1 MTKLQKLSIAALAA
15 SVSMLPLF
23 AVAQAQEAPAGASEA
38 AAQQPIGPL
47 TGEVTVGVGG
57 LTGTNSDFAKYNGE
71 EHAGVAVLGGWN
83 LRDRDVWDS
92 GGTRYLSF
100 TGDNVNFGFG
110 TYAPEAAVNLKVGQ
124 QGHWGL
130 NATYDAMTYDASNH
144 FTSIL
149 TPSGALVPGFLN
161 ALAANGAFVNN
172 SATPNIGSFVFYGP
186 TLAGAPNPTATNGT
200 GIRGVTG
207 APAGTSSGSHA
218 VGNANS
224 AYIFGPQNEQT
235 FQIGTRRDKVGLD
248 GSYQLGS
255 WLIKAGITHEHKE
268 GTLEQAMTTGGSNT
282 GMVAFPMPINY
293 DTDNYSVSA
302 AYNTRQFQAA
312 LTYEFSNFIDHN
324 SSGYQFEGWNFT
336 EVYDPIAKTYTSYE
350 YNGVYGLPPNN
361 QAHNFTA
368 QVGYNLTPATRLNG
382 TFVWGLQ
389 LQNDP
394 LTAPTL
400 NQYTLNV
407 GGVAGPTHNA
417 YGNAAAPFYLNPGS
431 LGGVVQTFFGNV
443 TATSRD
449 ILGLDLKGAY
459 TVDIRD
465 TQTPSYWIVGVSGDA
480 ATNVQG
486 VKYRESVPESWTKQ
500 KVVLSAGYHFMPES
514 QVIVGYTFQD
524 DQRTNA
530 ITHHAQD
537 NQESI
542 KVQSSGFMPNTT
554 GSLSY
559 VHSDRSASAPDYS
572 LWTIEIA
579 SDCSANN
586 ATAIFAPGVP
596 LTTMKTGL
604 SNLGCQQIPFYEAAR
619 TQDMVTGMVTDT
631 FGDNTSLSL
640 YGKYTNNNYH
650 DPAVN
655 YLSATGLPA
664 VGVNN
669 DYSITIG
676 PDLNYRVTKDFDVHL
691 FYTYLRTYRAMRALN
706 SNGSTTLA
714 DQYGESTTY
723 DIHTAGIS
731 ATRQFSPKLKVGLD
745 YVFSYGNLGFA
756 QSGTWDTGY
765 AGDPQLNV
773 RSTDN
778 TLRLH
783 ASYDYS
789 ANLAIYL
796 AYQFDSLD
804 MNDWSKVT
812 NAYQVLTGDVPPQ
825 YNVSTVIAALKFKF

>member
-1 MTKLQKLSIAALAA
+1 MTKLQKLSVAALAA

-23 AVAQAQEAPAGASEA
+23 AVAQAQDAGAPEA
-38 AAQQPIGPL
+38 AAPQQPMGPL

-83 LRDRDVWDS
+83 VRDRDAWDS
-92 GGTRYLSF
+92 GGNRYFNF

-110 TYAPEAAVNLKVGQ
+110 TYAPEAAVNLKLGQ

-130 NATYDAMTYDASNH
+130 NATYDAMTYDASDH

-161 ALAANGAFVNN
+161 ALAANGAFVSGSSTYPN
-172 SATPNIGSFVFYGP
+172 SAPITGTTYFYG
-186 TLAGAPNPTATNGT
+186 TTYNPSGSSPNGT
-200 GIRGVTG
+200 GIR
-207 APAGTSSGSHA
+207 SSGGSHA
-218 VGNANS
+218 VGGANS
-224 AYIFGPQNEQT
+224 ALIFGPQNEQT
-235 FQIGTRRDKVGLD
+235 FQIGTRRDKAAID

-268 GTLEQAMTTGGSNT
+268 GTLEEAMTTGGSNT

-302 AYNTRQFQAA
+302 AYNTRRFQAA
-312 LTYEFSNFIDHN
+312 FSYEFSNFIDHN
-324 SSGYQFEGWNFT
+324 SAGYQFEGWNFT
-336 EVYDPIAKTYTSYE
+336 NVYDPSTSKYTSYE
-350 YNGVYGLPPNN
+350 LSGVYSLPPNN

-368 QVGYNLTPATRLNG
+368 QLAYNVDPTTRLNA

-394 LTAPTL
+394 LVAPTL

-417 YGNAAAPFYLNPGS
+417 YSIPAANFSLNPGS
-431 LGGVVQTFFGNV
+431 LGGVVQTFFGNA
-443 TATSRD
+443 TATSRA
-449 ILGLDLKGAY
+449 IPKLDLKASY
-459 TVDIRD
+459 TIDVRD
-465 TQTPSYWIVGVSGDA
+465 PQTPSYWIMGVSGDA
-480 ATNVQG
+480 ATNQQG
-486 VKYRESVPESWTKQ
+486 VKYREAVPESWTKQ
-500 KVVLSAGYHFMPES
+500 KAVLSAGYHVLPQT
-514 QVIVGYTFQD
+514 QVTASYTFQD
-524 DQRTNA
+524 DQRANA

-542 KVQSSGFMPNTT
+542 KVQSALWEDTT
-554 GSLSY
+554 GWLSY
-559 VHSDRSASAPDYS
+559 SHSDRSASAPDYT
-572 LWTIEIA
+572 LWTTWMA
-579 SDCSANN
+579 SDCSSNT
-586 ATAIFAPGVP
+586 ATAVFAPGSP
-596 LTTMKTGL
+596 LTTMTPGL

-619 TQDMVTGMVTDT
+619 TQDMVNGMFTGT
-631 FGDNTSLSL
+631 FGEKTSLSI
-640 YGKYTNNNYH
+640 YGKYTNNTYH

-655 YLSATGLPA
+655 YKAATGLPA

-669 DYSITIG
+669 DYSITVG
-676 PDLNYRVTKDFDVHL
+676 PDLTYQVAKDFDVHL
-691 FYTYLRTYRAMRALN
+691 FYTFLRTYRAMRALN
-706 SNGSTTLA
+706 SNGSTTLGDEYTEA
-714 DQYGESTTY
+714 TTY

-731 ATRQFSPKLKVGLD
+731 ATRRFSPKLKVGID
-745 YVFSYGNLGFA
+745 YVFSYGALGFA
-756 QSGTWDTGY
+756 QAGTWDTGY
-765 AGDPQLNV
+765 QGDPQLNE

-778 TLRLH
+778 TLKLH
-783 ASYDYS
+783 AVYDYS
-789 ANLAIYL
+789 ANLSVYL
-796 AYQFDSLD
+796 SYRYDSLD
-804 MNDWSKVT
+804 MSDWSKVT